1 MEYTFEHVICKTYK
15 ALRFGPKQENK
26 AIVIIDKMYKMLN
39 TDECVVLDED
49 ILKFN
54 KIRYLAA
61 QVRFLH
67 YYTTV
72 DSDNETVSNIC
83 KGIYYIL
90 KCLLY
95 IKRLNKIFQKRKKA

>member
-1 MEYTFEHVICKTYK
+1 MEYTFEHVICE
-15 ALRFGPKQENK
+15 AFRVLRFGPKHKYK
-26 AIVIIDKMYKMLN
+26 AIVIIENMYRKLN
-39 TDECVVLDED
+39 AEECRVLDED
-49 ILKFN
+49 FLKFN

-72 DSDNETVSNIC
+72 DSDNETISNIC
-83 KGIYYIL
+83 KLIYYTL

-95 IKRLNKIFQKRKKA
+95 VKRLNKIFQKRKKA